1 VSSYSLAMASAPSAD
16 AQAPADTRDGAQPPP
31 LPGHGSS
38 DLSPG
43 TSPTAAGVASAP
55 ATTGSKGI
63 PAGPNGADRSPA
75 RSAEADADAPLAR
88 PKLPTSPRR
97 WLAPL
102 LGLAAL
108 AGGGAYRVAHWGLV
122 ETDNAQLQ
130 GHLTEIS
137 SQVLVGLL
145 FLAVIPLVL
154 LVGNPPAVAPAPVR
168 P

>member
-1 VSSYSLAMASAPSAD
+1 MASAPSVGP
-16 AQAPADTRDGAQPPP
+16 QAPASSRDGAPPP
-31 LPGHGSS
+31 NGHGSS
-38 DLSPG
+38 EFSPG
-43 TSPTAAGVASAP
+43 TIPAAGGKASAP
-55 ATTGSKGI
+55 ATTGAKVN
-63 PAGPNGADRSPA
+63 PAGSDPSEAPSAAAGADS
-75 RSAEADADAPLAR
+75 SLAR
-88 PKLPTSPRR
+88 PNLPTSPRR

-137 SQVLVGLL
+137 SQVLVG
-145 FLAVIPLVL
+145 
-154 LVGNPPAVAPAPVR
+154 NPPAVAPAPGR

>member
-1 VSSYSLAMASAPSAD
+1 MASAPSVD
-16 AQAPADTRDGAQPPP
+16 AQAPADTRDGAPPPP

-43 TSPTAAGVASAP
+43 TSPTAAGEVSAP
-55 ATTGSKGI
+55 ATTGSNGI
-63 PAGPNGADRSPA
+63 PSGPNGADPSPA
-75 RSAEADADAPLAR
+75 RSAESAADTPLAL
-88 PKLPTSPRR
+88 PKPQTSPRR

-122 ETDNAQLQ
+122 ATDNAQLQ

-154 LVGNPPAVAPAPVR
+154 LLGKPPAVAPAPGR

>member
-1 VSSYSLAMASAPSAD
+1 M
-16 AQAPADTRDGAQPPP
+16 
-31 LPGHGSS
+31 
-38 DLSPG
+38 
-43 TSPTAAGVASAP
+43 
-55 ATTGSKGI
+55 
-63 PAGPNGADRSPA
+63 
-75 RSAEADADAPLAR
+75 
-88 PKLPTSPRR
+88 
-97 WLAPL
+97 
-102 LGLAAL
+102 
-108 AGGGAYRVAHWGLV
+108 AHWGLV

>member
-1 VSSYSLAMASAPSAD
+1 MASAPSVD
-16 AQAPADTRDGAQPPP
+16 AKAPANTRDGAQPPP

-55 ATTGSKGI
+55 AISESKGI

-75 RSAEADADAPLAR
+75 RSAEADADTPLAR
-88 PKLPTSPRR
+88 PTLPTSPRR

-108 AGGGAYRVAHWGLV
+108 AGGGAYLVAHWGLV

-154 LVGNPPAVAPAPVR
+154 LGKPPAVAPAPGR